1 MNKRILKKQDTN
13 CIKRLEKI
21 ALNKLKSRYKLFTVK
36 NGYRKGDII
45 IAGLEDWKI
54 QFQFFGDEASIIM
67 HPYSLL
73 DTFNESNAYISMK
86 SIDEKLFA
94 LIDDIIKNK
103 EYHLGCAWAGPSNS
117 YDEGMKKY
125 DDYLSN
131 YNKHIREIQEL
142 KYNIKNGL
150 NNLSKNKDVSTID
163 VKYLNSN
170 IGIEC
175 FNVFIYTKNN
185 IESEL
190 EKFYDELS
198 NSMNIKNINMIKKT
212 HTVKS
217 SLLLPGR
224 GIKYHFILR
233 EG

>member
-1 MNKRILKKQDTN
+1 MNTRILKKQKTN
-13 CIKRLEKI
+13 HIKRLEKM

-54 QFQFFGDEASIIM
+54 QLQFFGDKASIIM

-73 DTFNESNAYISMK
+73 DSFNEASAYISMK

-103 EYHLGCAWAGPSNS
+103 EYHLGCVWAGPSSS
-117 YDEGMKKY
+117 YDEGMKKF

-131 YNKHIREIQEL
+131 YNKHIREIHVL
-142 KYNIKNGL
+142 KYNITNYL
-150 NNLSKNKDVSTID
+150 NNLSKNKYVSSINI
-163 VKYLNSN
+163 KYLNSN

-175 FNVFIYTKNN
+175 FNVFIYAKNN

-198 NSMNIKNINMIKKT
+198 NSMNIKNLNIIKKT

-224 GIKYHFILR
+224 GIKYRFILNYK
-233 EG
+233 